1 MSDMIDHLIAQIITL
16 HVKLLACR
24 ERLAVDTDSEAL
36 HDLRTS
42 VRRLRSQVRP
52 LRGLPGVEPL
62 ESAAKALGT
71 LTTPLRDGEVLGAAL
86 IAQGAE
92 QAGRKRLQG
101 RGPSYASVARSPQL
115 TRLLAAVDA
124 FPAFMRGAE
133 RDGLIQGLD
142 KHIEKRLRKQW
153 RKLAAALQDP
163 EHDRHRL
170 RLLIKRARYADEA
183 YPQFGHAPKKLQRT
197 LKRAQGDLGDW
208 HDRLQWLLQ
217 AQQHADLAGC
227 VSGWAHELEEA
238 ERRSDSTLD
247 ALGEALAHH
256 KPGQ

>member
-1 MSDMIDHLIAQIITL
+1 MSDMLDHLIAQIITL
-16 HVKLLACR
+16 HVRLLACR

-36 HDLRTS
+36 HDLRTT
-42 VRRLRSQVRP
+42 VRRLRSLVRP
-52 LRGLPGVEPL
+52 LRGLPGVEQL

-71 LTTPLRDGEVLGAAL
+71 LTTPLRDAEVLGAAL
-86 IAQGAE
+86 ITQGFE
-92 QAGRKRLQG
+92 QAGRRRLQG

-115 TRLLAAVDA
+115 TRLLGAVDA
-124 FPAFMRGAE
+124 FPAFLRGAD
-133 RDGLIQGLD
+133 RDGLIRALD
-142 KHIEKRLRKQW
+142 KRIEKRLRKQW
-153 RKLAAALQDP
+153 RKLTEALQDP
-163 EHDRHRL
+163 NHDRHRL

-183 YPQFGHAPKKLQRT
+183 YPQFGHAPKKLKRT

-227 VSGWAHELEEA
+227 ISGWQHQLEEA

-247 ALGEALAHH
+247 ALGAALARR